1 MKHLKIKLIC
11 LSTFLSIGC
20 NQSEK
25 NNEMPNIVLIMTD
38 DLNDY
43 PQVFNGHPQAKTPN
57 IRKLAQ
63 SGASFLKAY
72 TNNPICGPSRASM
85 ISGVYPHNSSNFWQE
100 SWLNNESLVNTKTFI
115 EKFKE
120 NGYNVIGSGK
130 ILHHNKKGLWTEF
143 EHNTD
148 FGPVAYKGKWEK
160 GKKGISH
167 PDIPKPYRTERMVG
181 CCNMNGGQI
190 DGSFGPLKNVKNLKF
205 EGEKLSWAYG
215 GSRSYK
221 EFKYNNENDRDLTPD
236 EINAKWAE
244 NKINQLSKS
253 DNDSPFF
260 LAVGFVRPHT
270 PLIAPKKYFDM
281 YPLQDVQL
289 ANILEND
296 KDDTFRNYNS
306 DNEKTFSDIDNKNL
320 SHRQLRKRWIEMYYK
335 LTESY
340 DDPKEGLR
348 RFTQAYL
355 ACVSAVDD
363 NIGQVVNAIDNSKF
377 KDNTI
382 IILVSD
388 HGWTL
393 GEKEHT
399 YKNSPWEESTRIP
412 MTIRVPGMTKPKSKV
427 DHPVSLIDIYP
438 TLLDLAGL
446 DSETVKNKKGKPLD
460 GHSLKPFLLDP
471 KTDDWD
477 GPEAALT
484 VVYSSDKNKNKP
496 ANHHYSVRTKDWR
509 YIIYDSGK
517 EELYHNEKDPKEW
530 NNLVFEKKHP
540 KRDEMV
546 EILKEMTY
554 PMVPNGLKKIKL

>member
-1 MKHLKIKLIC
+1 MFKYLKILAI
-11 LSTFLSIGC
+11 LFLLTTSC
-20 NQSEK
+20 KKNVNQ
-25 NNEMPNIVLIMTD
+25 NPNVLLIMVD

-43 PQVFNGHPQAKTPN
+43 TEIFKGHPQIKTPN
-57 IRKLAQ
+57 IKKLAQ
-63 SGASFLKAY
+63 SGTSFLKAY
-72 TNNPICGPSRASM
+72 TNDPMCGPSRASM

-100 SWLNNESLVNTKTFI
+100 SWQKNIVLTNTKNI
-115 EKFKE
+115 MEKFRE

-130 ILHHNKKGLWTEF
+130 ILHHHKSELWDEF
-143 EHNTD
+143 GHKAD
-148 FGPVAYKGKWEK
+148 YGPVAFSGKRFR
-160 GKKGISH
+160 GKKGIAH
-167 PDIPKPYRTERMVG
+167 HDVPKPFSEI
-181 CCNMNGGQI
+181 GQI

-205 EGEKLSWAYG
+205 EGEELSWAYG

-296 KDDTFRNYNS
+296 KDDTFRNYNT
-306 DNEKTFSDIDNKNL
+306 DNEKTFSDIDNKTL

-382 IILVSD
+382 IVLVSD